1 MCHLW
6 QAHYGK
12 PSRAAHHNKEWARK
26 MEEIGLTPSATGQ
39 QGGKQTGPQ
48 MTHYITPGGLFE
60 REIGALLA
68 GGFTL
73 RWQSGGRSS
82 SGKGVNKNK
91 AKYTCPDCGQNA
103 WAKPGARLVCGDCMQ
118 PMQANQ

>member
-1 MCHLW
+1 
-6 QAHYGK
+6 
-12 PSRAAHHNKEWARK
+12 

-73 RWQSGGRSS
+73 RWQSGGRAS

-91 AKYTCPDCGQNA
+91 AKYICPDCGQNA

-118 PMQANQ
+118 PMQADQ